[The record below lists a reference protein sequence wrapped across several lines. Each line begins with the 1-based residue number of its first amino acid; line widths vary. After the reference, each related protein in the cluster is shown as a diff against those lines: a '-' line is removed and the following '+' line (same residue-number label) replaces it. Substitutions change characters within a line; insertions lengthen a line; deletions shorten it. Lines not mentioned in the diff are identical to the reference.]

1 MDYTNLIK
9 NQKKPHAILLVQNP
23 ISNTNKFIVDYI
35 KSFFKDDG
43 IIYKKIENNSYAD
56 LKILNAYEKEIK
68 KEEILKIQSDFSV
81 SSIDKY
87 NIQIYIIKGV
97 ENLSTICSNT
107 LLKFLEEPKQN
118 VYAIFT
124 TKNPDK
130 VISTI
135 KSRCQTYIMQPD
147 QIQFKTIV
155 EQNKL
160 SKQEIDFAKSLFYD
174 LKELQDD
181 LKTNEF
187 KELFNQINE
196 VNEIIKDG
204 VKTKDYYNTFKNLSY
219 QEIETILNGLIV
231 FNPKKTNEIILLI
244 NSLQHNPIKSI
255 IYAKLITILNTLWNQ

>member
-9 NQKKPHAILLVQNP
+9 NKKKPHAILLVQNP
-23 ISNTNKFIVDYI
+23 ISNTNKFIIDYI
-35 KSFFKDDG
+35 KSLFKDDG
-43 IIYKKIENNSYAD
+43 IIYKKIENSSYVD

-87 NIQIYIIKGV
+87 NIQIYIIKGI

-107 LLKFLEEPKQN
+107 LLKFLEEPKEN
-118 VYAIFT
+118 IYAIFT

-135 KSRCQTYIMQPD
+135 KSRCQTYIMHPD

-160 SKQEIDFAKSLFYD
+160 SKEETIFAKSLFYD
-174 LKELQDD
+174 LKELEDS
-181 LKTNEF
+181 L
-187 KELFNQINE
+187 
-196 VNEIIKDG
+196 
-204 VKTKDYYNTFKNLSY
+204 KTKDYYNTFKNLSY
-219 QEIETILNGLIV
+219 QEIETILNGLMV

>member
-1 MDYTNLIK
+1 M
-9 NQKKPHAILLVQNP
+9 
-23 ISNTNKFIVDYI
+23 
-35 KSFFKDDG
+35 
-43 IIYKKIENNSYAD
+43 
-56 LKILNAYEKEIK
+56 
-68 KEEILKIQSDFSV
+68 
-81 SSIDKY
+81 
-87 NIQIYIIKGV
+87 
-97 ENLSTICSNT
+97 
-107 LLKFLEEPKQN
+107 EEPKEN
-118 VYAIFT
+118 IYAIFT

-147 QIQFKTIV
+147 QIQFQKIV

-160 SKQEIDFAKSLFYD
+160 SKQETDFAKSLFYD
-174 LKELQDD
+174 LKELEDG
-181 LKTNEF
+181 LKTNKF

-196 VNEIIKDG
+196 VNQIIKDG